1 MFPPVLPLLLSFPL
15 PFWSPLPFG
24 SVVPEPFPLFPPWF
38 PPPLPLPSVVVA
50 VAVFVTSF
58 PAGSFATTVIV
69 YVVFGV
75 NPTAVK
81 FPVLFSPRFLSF
93 APLFTL
99 HLYVILFPEPDRASV
114 PVAFIVK
121 LFPPILLTA
130 MLSIVGGVLSIF
142 TVYAL

>member
-1 MFPPVLPLLLSFPL
+1 M
-15 PFWSPLPFG
+15 PFWFSPWFVLSPPEPFG
-24 SVVPEPFPLFPPWF
+24 SVLPEPLPLFPPWF
-38 PPPLPLPSVVVA
+38 PPLPLPSVVVA